1 MERFRIKVAHK
12 DNDYIIYTV
21 ESSTMSLKDIEF
33 VLNNEHYDFLMIEN
47 YCFNKK
53 KIISIEQY

>member
-1 MERFRIKVAHK
+1 MKRFRIKVAHK
-12 DNDYIIYTV
+12 DNIIYTV

>member
-1 MERFRIKVAHK
+1 MKRFRIKVSHK
-12 DNDYIIYTV
+12 DNDYITYTV
-21 ESSTMSLKDIEF
+21 ESPTMNLKDIGF
-33 VLNNEHYDFLMIEN
+33 VLNNEHYDFLMIED